1 MKRNTNSANIHKEE
15 EEILQEW
22 KTLADKFGEGE
33 ELVTDGLLLR
43 GEIFY
48 ENGCW
53 HRLNGNEEA
62 LFHSS
67 CRRLLIL
74 TKDLNDDEAWDIRQE
89 TGRLNTVAFSYDRAI
104 PFYKNLRM
112 WSYGL
117 LNSTLDGYPDFK
129 KASDMGITG
138 PFYESA
144 PIARINCKKQVGS
157 GSIKDY
163 VLMHY
168 LEKYA
173 TLLKKQ
179 MSLYDADIILCCGCS
194 SGRNLIMD
202 FVKSQYLTDLVPVPD
217 TGNWIWYS
225 PASCKV
231 VINSYH
237 PSARIGYEDTYC
249 DMMESFRKGLE
260 HIKNNYDTT
269 I

>member
-1 MKRNTNSANIHKEE
+1 MEKDNNLTNVHNEE
-15 EEILQEW
+15 DKIWQEW

-53 HRLNGNEEA
+53 HRLSGNEEELWNNA
-62 LFHSS
+62 G
-67 CRRLLIL
+67 RRLLIL

-89 TGRLNTVAFSYDRAI
+89 TGRLNTVAFSYNRAI

-117 LNSTLDGYPDFK
+117 LNTTNGEYPDFE
-129 KASDMGITG
+129 KASDMGISG
-138 PFYESA
+138 PFYETA
-144 PIARINCKKQVGS
+144 PIARVNCKKQVGG
-157 GSIKDY
+157 GSIKDS

-173 TLLKKQ
+173 GPLKKQ
-179 MSLYDADIILCCGCS
+179 ISLYDADILLCCGCS
-194 SGRNLIMD
+194 SGGNLIMD
-202 FVKSQYLTDLVPVPD
+202 FVKSQYLTDLVPIPD

-225 PASCKV
+225 PSSGKV

-249 DMMESFRKGLE
+249 DMMDSFCKGLNY
-260 HIKNNYDTT
+260 INNNYNKT

>member
-1 MKRNTNSANIHKEE
+1 MDRISNIGNIHRKEE
-15 EEILQEW
+15 QIWQEW
-22 KTLADKFGEGE
+22 KTLADKFDEGE
-33 ELVTDGLLLR
+33 ELVMDGLLFR
-43 GEIFY
+43 GQIFY

-53 HRLNGNEEA
+53 HRLSGNEEELWNSA
-62 LFHSS
+62 G
-67 CRRLLIL
+67 RRLLIL

-117 LNSTLDGYPDFK
+117 LTTAQDGYPDFEN
-129 KASDMGITG
+129 ASDMGMAG

-144 PIARINCKKQVGS
+144 PIARVNCKKQVGG
-157 GSIKDY
+157 GSIKDS
-163 VLMHY
+163 VLMQY
-168 LEKYA
+168 LERYA
-173 TLLKKQ
+173 GPLKKQ
-179 MSLYDADIILCCGCS
+179 IILYDADILLCCGCS

-202 FVKSQYLTDLVPVPD
+202 FVKSQYLTDLIPVPD

-225 PASCKV
+225 PASGKV
-231 VINSYH
+231 AINSYH

-249 DMMESFRKGLE
+249 DMMEAFRKGLDY
-260 HIKNNYDTT
+260 INNNYSKT